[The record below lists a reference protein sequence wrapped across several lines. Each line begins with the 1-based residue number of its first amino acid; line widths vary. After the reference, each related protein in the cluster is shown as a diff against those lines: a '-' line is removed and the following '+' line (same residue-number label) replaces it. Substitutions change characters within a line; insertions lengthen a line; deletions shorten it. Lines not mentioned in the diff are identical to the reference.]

1 MTLKE
6 VQELSLD
13 LIQRDRERNE
23 IFERALAIQE
33 SVPNIP
39 AGIRDKID
47 IIVQNTDSV
56 DSLNAIRFIL
66 ADLVVQYNIR
76 PLSGGGENE
85 RLDLWEKAL
94 ERIYELME
102 LRASRSM
109 TERMNDF
116 STLYGVLCGRVIYL
130 PHEIRTRKAFNG
142 DTKRLEYAQRFG
154 DFTTQLY
161 DPRGCHLQTSDFMPE
176 GLLRRS
182 VQTTDS
188 VKAFWGKPAKKLD
201 PHEFTYSTVYDYTTL
216 DKRTVWV
223 EQTYDN
229 KFSTDGNG
237 KDIVLMDGADTG
249 MTFMPW
255 FYNSTT
261 MMLKTVIQSGKH
273 DDATRNDTLL
283 ANRVVRLHYGPT
295 LIEEGPNMD
304 TVEIDHTDPEATVAK
319 VPAGNT
325 VRPNPEQTLDQG
337 LLTLQSITRDAIAKS
352 TMPANFQTG
361 EFPSGTPVGS
371 VNIISRGAERRAV
384 AYRKLTEKTLSDIGR
399 RVLLFI
405 KEEGEIVTI
414 DGVGEG
420 ERVDIDPD
428 FIDEK
433 YVYVDAK
440 LIPGESS
447 NVVER
452 ANAAQMQQAAGV
464 SQQTV
469 FKTMQISDPVTET
482 ERRRNEEIEEVIHQA
497 KLAELQAQ
505 GEAAATVIVG
515 QAQLAVEQQA
525 MQAQQQAQ
533 AQAQQG
539 FNPAAGGQS
548 AIGAG
553 GGQTF
558 EQANAQTRNGEAT
571 L

>member
-1 MTLKE
+1 MTLRE
-6 VQELSLD
+6 VQELALD
-13 LIQRDRERNE
+13 LIERDKSRNA
-23 IFERALAIQE
+23 IFEEALKIQE
-33 SVPNIP
+33 SVANIP

-47 IIVQNTDSV
+47 VVVQNTDSV

-94 ERIYELME
+94 ERIYELMD
-102 LRASRSM
+102 LRTNFSL
-109 TERMNDF
+109 TERLNDF

-130 PHEIRTRKAFNG
+130 PHEIRTRQALKG
-142 DTKRLEYAQRFG
+142 ETERLEYAQRFG
-154 DFTTQLY
+154 DFVTQVY
-161 DPRGCHLQTSDFMPE
+161 DPRGCHLQVSDFGPE

-182 VQTTDS
+182 VMTTDS
-188 VKAFWGKPAKKLD
+188 VKAFWGKKAKKLD
-201 PHEFTYSTVYDYTTL
+201 AEEFQYATVFDYSTL
-216 DKRTVWV
+216 KKRTVWV
-223 EQTYDN
+223 EPTYDN
-229 KFSTDGNG
+229 KFAQGSGN
-237 KDIVLMDGADTG
+237 DVVMMDGEDTG

-255 FYNSTT
+255 FYNETT
-261 MMLKTVIQSGKH
+261 MMLKTVIQSKKH

-283 ANRVVRLHYGPT
+283 SNRVLQLHYAP
-295 LIEEGPNMD
+295 LLLEEGPNQD
-304 TVEIDHTDPEATVAK
+304 TVEIDHTNPEAVVAK
-319 VPAGNT
+319 VPAGNSI
-325 VRPNPEQTLDQG
+325 RPNPSVALDNN

-399 RVLLFI
+399 IMLLHI
-405 KEEGEIVTI
+405 KEEGDVVTI

-433 YVYVDAK
+433 FVYVDAK

-482 ERRRNEEIEEVIHQA
+482 ERRRTEEIEETLHQA
-497 KLAELQAQ
+497 KLSGINAEQEAQ
-505 GEAAATVIVG
+505 NTIIVG
-515 QAQLAVEQQA
+515 QAQLGLQQQA
-525 MQAQQQAQ
+525 EQAAQQQQ
-533 AQAQQG
+533 QAQQG
-539 FNPAAGGQS
+539 FNPAQGGQS
-548 AIGAG
+548 AIGAEG

-571 L
+571 V